1 MDYGV
6 LNDGIYICFMLPMLL
21 SLFVLEKHARL
32 IVSYILIGAT
42 VCLMAAE
49 INGALYA
56 YLGADMLYFT
66 TTVSPIT
73 EEVIKALPVLFF
85 AFFISDKRELLIQ
98 LAFATG
104 LGFATLE
111 NMILFIQNI
120 DDVVISWSVIRGIGA
135 GLMHGVCTM
144 AIGIGISFV
153 RKRRKL
159 FYSGTLAL
167 LMLAIIYHAVYN
179 TLVMSEYKYLGF
191 ALPLLTYVPILII
204 RFRHGRKIRKNL
216 SGVLHR

>member
-21 SLFVLEKHARL
+21 SLLVLEKHARL

-42 VCLMAAE
+42 VCLMVAE

-56 YLGADMLYFT
+56 YLRADMLYFT

-120 DDVVISWSVIRGIGA
+120 DDVVISWSIIRGIGA

-191 ALPLLTYVPILII
+191 ALPLLTYVPIIII
-204 RFRHGRKIRKNL
+204 RFRHRRKVKK
-216 SGVLHR
+216 